1 MQCSICHKSGRP
13 MYCAHCMSSSPHLLL
28 KLKLDLLILRE
39 TNGHLKSRVEDILE
53 YGLGQ
58 IAGKEPKSAST
69 NVKGDILGRRLRKL
83 DSVILRRK
91 NNRVKYRISQLNRRI
106 YEKRHR
112 IEALRSKL
120 QLPSK
125 IGIHEKELKAKRES
139 QELTISEGKQQLTQI
154 RKVLLKSQLSK
165 IRSLVEWF
173 VIRKRESYE
182 FPYTLAFQ
190 PIVSLRNVYKL
201 PSSVVWGSIST
212 MSRYLKLFAEILF
225 FTLPHNELVAP
236 NAPELELEVSAKT
249 ADESSSDENTI
260 VDHLTKIFINII
272 QISRHLNLI
281 SKDPIDLAWMLDQ
294 NDLDTLFYNM
304 AMRLETKSKP
314 VFHHWTYPQ
323 ILAVVSEAL
332 QLSSVYAT
340 SPVSRQTLTGT
351 KANNNDRWY
360 VVR

>member
-1 MQCSICHKSGRP
+1 
-13 MYCAHCMSSSPHLLL
+13 MYCGHCMSSSPHLLL
-28 KLKLDLLILRE
+28 KLKLDLLMLRE

-58 IAGKEPKSAST
+58 IAGKKPESQTA
-69 NVKGDILGRRLRKL
+69 NAEGDILGKRLRKL
-83 DSVILRRK
+83 DSLILRKK
-91 NNRVKYRISQLNRRI
+91 NNRVRYRISQLNHRI
-106 YEKRHR
+106 YEKRKKVETVR
-112 IEALRSKL
+112 KEL
-120 QLPSK
+120 QLPGK
-125 IGIHEKELKAKRES
+125 ISLNEEKLKSTRES
-139 QELTISEGKQQLTQI
+139 QELTISESRQQLMQI
-154 RKVLLKSQLSK
+154 RRVLLRSQLSK

-190 PIVSLRNVYKL
+190 PIVSLRNIYKL
-201 PSSVVWGSIST
+201 PPSVVWGSIST
-212 MSRYLKLFAEILF
+212 MSRYLKLFGEILF
-225 FTLPHNELVAP
+225 FTLPHDELVAP
-236 NAPELELEVSAKT
+236 NAAELELEVSSKS
-249 ADESSSDENTI
+249 ADENSSDENTI
-260 VDHLTKIFINII
+260 VDHLTKILINVV
-272 QISRHLNLI
+272 QVSRHLNLI

-332 QLSSVYAT
+332 QLSSVYAS

-351 KANNNDRWY
+351 KVSSNDRWY
-360 VVR
+360 VVK